1 MEDKVTLPTQYKKTK
16 QDIEA
21 SGGLLKPLIVF
32 WLSGFA
38 LFVALLFG
46 IFEYQSESH
55 KNQVTQE
62 LQSISNY
69 KVDTLITWFKE
80 RKSDIKLLTQHQ
92 SFINKVYFR
101 EGSEAKRQQVLQR
114 LNDIQK
120 AYGFGKITVLD
131 ATDEIV
137 IQTSDN
143 IRFSKHALHAVKD
156 NKLSEQVYISEM
168 FFDQGRFHIDLI
180 SPIYEHKSP
189 AKPYM
194 GAVVFHIDPSEYLQP
209 FVRSWPV
216 ESKTGESVLLIM
228 KNDGVVYLNQR
239 RFDENK
245 IGFVDKE
252 SPAEL
257 HKQLI
262 ESVSEGNQSGQLEG
276 LDYRGK
282 YTFAYFEMVPNT
294 PWVLVNKI
302 DRSEVF
308 QNLYTLMFWT
318 SLLGMLALISLG
330 LVLSNVLRRQAI
342 RKQNEWLE
350 LSNEY
355 FIGLFMNAP
364 IAYQSL
370 DDKGNLIEVNDAWCE
385 LLGYQR
391 DEVLGK
397 PIVQFIAEESLKTLE
412 CNFPKFLNDGHISGA
427 SFWMVCKDGQ
437 KRNIV
442 VEGRISEVSVT
453 SKNSKTKEL
462 KTHCVLHDMTEQ
474 KANQRVQE
482 RALKRTQ
489 ALFELSVHAQDS
501 DEKQFLKQALD
512 GVEVLTD
519 SKIGFVH
526 FVSED
531 QTEIQLAMWSTATLE
546 KYCKAAYD
554 SHYPIEKAGIWA
566 DCVRDSKALVVNDY
580 SQAEHKHGLPEGH
593 SDLQRFMSV
602 PIFAE
607 DKVRMI
613 IGVGNANEDYD
624 DYDVETVQ
632 LFGNELYQIIMLK
645 RVHDALEDSEKRFH
659 NLFEKAPLAYQ
670 SLDDQGNFREINE
683 AWLGLFGYKENDLEK
698 LHGTNFSSVLTDD
711 MVHEYDKA
719 FAQFLQVGQLYNQQF
734 TVKTKNSEIKTVEVT
749 GKTDILADGQLVT
762 HCALVD
768 VTEKLKA
775 DKALQLAAK
784 VYENTGEGLMITD
797 QNCQIISVNQS
808 FTDILG
814 YTEQEVLGK
823 TPKKIRSGKHD
834 KSFYKEM
841 WQEINENGLWKGEIW
856 NRHKSGAL
864 IPEWLTI
871 TKLNNEQGEVE
882 RYIGVFADISKLK
895 ASEAELTYLAS
906 HDVLTDLPNR
916 RNLMASIDYARLQSN
931 RINNCFAILMID
943 LDRFKEV
950 NDSFGHS
957 VGDEVLV
964 HVSSVLQAALRET
977 DLVARLGGDEF
988 AILASNLHDSEDAG
1002 VLARIL
1008 IEKISQTFTLEN
1020 GSQIS
1025 VGCSIGI
1032 SLYPEHSS
1040 TSEELMQQA
1049 DTALYLSKQKGRGN
1063 FEYFTSEMTV
1073 KAQHRIKIEA
1083 ELKNALIND
1092 ELRVY
1097 FQPQVDIQSGGVKGA
1112 EALIRWHHPERG
1124 MVSPIEFIPIA
1135 EDSALIADIGEWV
1148 LLETCKQAKQWLDK
1162 GNTGLIFAVN
1172 VSPKQLVYTN
1182 LFDSVM
1188 KALSETQLPAEML
1201 ELELTESALMF
1212 LGDELQHLLDQLRGI
1227 GVRIAIDDFGTGYS
1241 SLAYL
1246 KSIPLDVLKI
1256 DKSFVD
1262 DIPHNKQGM
1271 QIVNTIIAMAHNLRL
1286 DVLAEGVE
1294 SEEQK
1299 TFLALKGCDFYQ
1311 GYLTSKP
1318 VPFQEFEDSFL
1329 IKSK

>member
-1 MEDKVTLPTQYKKTK
+1 MEDIGNMLRHKQVTDQNTQN
-16 QDIEA
+16 
-21 SGGLLKPLIVF
+21 GGALLKPLIVF

-38 LFVALLFG
+38 LLVALLFG
-46 IFEYQSESH
+46 ISQFQMDSQ
-55 KNQVTQE
+55 KDQVTKK

-69 KVDTLITWFKE
+69 KVDTLTTWFEE
-80 RKSDIKLLTQHQ
+80 RKSDIHLLTQHQ
-92 SFINKVYFR
+92 SFITKVYSR
-101 EGSEAKRQQVLQR
+101 EDSETNRQQVLRR

-120 AYGFGKITVLD
+120 SYNFAKITVLD
-131 ATDEIV
+131 DTGKIV

-143 IRFSKHALHAVKD
+143 IPVSKHALHAAKD
-156 NKLSEQVYISEM
+156 NKLSEQIYISKM
-168 FFDQGRFHIDLI
+168 FYDHGRFYIDLI
-180 SPIYEHKSP
+180 SPIYEENSP
-189 AKPYM
+189 AKRYM
-194 GAVVFHIDPSEYLQP
+194 GAVVFHIDPSQYLQP
-209 FVRSWPV
+209 FVKSWPV
-216 ESKTGESVLLIM
+216 ESKTAESILIF
-228 KNDGVVYLNQR
+228 KKENGVVHLNQR
-239 RFDENK
+239 RFDERH
-245 IGFVDKE
+245 IGFVSIDNSAEVNKSLIQSLSRGNE
-252 SPAEL
+252 SGEL
-257 HKQLI
+257 Q
-262 ESVSEGNQSGQLEG
+262 G
-276 LDYRGK
+276 LDYRNK
-282 YTFAYFEMVPNT
+282 HTFSYFELVPGT
-294 PWVLVNKI
+294 PWILVSKI
-302 DRSEVF
+302 DRNEVF
-308 QNLYTLMFWT
+308 QSLYTLMFWT
-318 SLLGMLALISLG
+318 SLLGVLALISLG
-330 LVLSNVLRRQAI
+330 LVLSNILRRQEI

-350 LSNEY
+350 SSNEY
-355 FIGLFMNAP
+355 FMGLFMNAP
-364 IAYQSL
+364 VAYQSL
-370 DDKGNLIEVNDAWCE
+370 DEKGNIVDVNAAWCE
-385 LLGYQR
+385 MLGYNR
-391 DEVLGK
+391 EEVIGQA
-397 PIVQFIAEESLKTLE
+397 IVQFVAEESIGILDE
-412 CNFPKFLNDGHISGA
+412 NFPLLITEGHVSNLPFVI
-427 SFWMVCKDGQ
+427 VCKNGQ
-437 KRNIV
+437 KRTVII
-442 VEGRISEVSVT
+442 EGRTSESQKGKGVR
-453 SKNSKTKEL
+453 
-462 KTHCVLHDMTEQ
+462 THCVLNDITEQ
-474 KANQRVQE
+474 KANQIAQE

-501 DEKQFLKQALD
+501 DENQFLQQALD
-512 GVEVLTD
+512 ELVELTD

-531 QTEIQLAMWSTATLE
+531 QTQIQLATWSSATLE
-546 KYCKAAYD
+546 KYCTATFD
-554 SHYPIEKAGIWA
+554 SHYPIDKAGIWA
-566 DCVRDSKALVVNDY
+566 DCVHSRKPEVVNDY
-580 SQAEHKHGLPEGH
+580 FQARHKKGLPEGH
-593 SDLQRFMSV
+593 SDLQRFMSI
-602 PIFAE
+602 PILAE

-613 IGVGNANEDYD
+613 IGVGNANQDYD

-645 RVHDALEDSEKRFH
+645 RVYDALEVSEKRFH

-670 SLDDQGNFREINE
+670 SLDDKGNFKEINE
-683 AWLGLFGYKENDLEK
+683 AWLRLFGYKENDLEE

-711 MVHEYDKA
+711 MLPEFGKV
-719 FAQFLQVGQLYNQQF
+719 FAQFLQVGQVYNQQF
-734 TVKTKNSEIKTVEVT
+734 TVKTKSSEIKTVEVT
-749 GKTDILADGQLVT
+749 GKTDTLADGQLIT

-797 QNCQIISVNQS
+797 KNCQIISVNQS

-814 YTEQEVLGK
+814 YTEEDILGK

-856 NRHKSGAL
+856 NRHKSGIL

-871 TKLNNEQGEVE
+871 TKLNNEAGEVE

-895 ASEAELTYLAS
+895 ASEAELSYLAS
-906 HDVLTDLPNR
+906 HDILTDLPNR

-931 RINNCFAILMID
+931 RVNNCFAILMID

-957 VGDEVLV
+957 IGDEVLV
-964 HVSSVLQAALRET
+964 HVSSLLKAALRET

-1002 VLARIL
+1002 VLARSL
-1008 IEKISQTFTLEN
+1008 IEKVSQTFTLTN
-1020 GSQIS
+1020 GTQIS
-1025 VGCSIGI
+1025 VGCSVGI

-1063 FEYFTSEMTV
+1063 FEYFTSEMTI
-1073 KAQHRIKIEA
+1073 KAQNRIKIET
-1083 ELKNALIND
+1083 ELKNALNNN

-1097 FQPQVDIQSGGVKGA
+1097 FQPQVDIQSGKIKGA
-1112 EALIRWHHPERG
+1112 EALIRWQHPERG
-1124 MVSPIEFIPIA
+1124 IVSPIEFIPIA
-1135 EDSALIADIGEWV
+1135 EESALIADIGEWV
-1148 LLETCKQAKQWLDK
+1148 LIETCRQAKEWLDK
-1162 GNTGLIFAVN
+1162 KHDGLVFAVN
-1172 VSPKQLVYTN
+1172 VSAKQLVYTN

-1201 ELELTESALMF
+1201 ELELTESALML
-1212 LGDELQHLLDQLRGI
+1212 LGDELQHLLDQLRGV
-1227 GVRIAIDDFGTGYS
+1227 GVRIAIDDFGIGYS

-1271 QIVNTIIAMAHNLRL
+1271 QIVNTIISMAHNLRL

-1294 SEEQK
+1294 NEEQK

-1318 VPFQEFEDSFL
+1318 ISPNEFEQRFL
-1329 IKSK
+1329 IKP